1 MRRRSGRSTA
11 LGPSAPARSWQ
22 RRASTSPGSARK
34 RPRRPRRRFPQRP
47 SPARN
52 AAPRRSRALR
62 RRPRRDRGEESRAD
76 PHVRRLRREGPAAR
90 ARPHDRGRG
99 GPRARSAP
107 PTGGRPRRV
116 PAPAARLLDGVR
128 ASPRPRALA
137 PADAVGRGA
146 GAGRRGA
153 RGVERSRG
161 AEVAVMSKRIHEL
174 ATEWN
179 VLPKDLIAGLEKVGI
194 RGKRSQSSLSDD
206 EVQRAREALGLV
218 ARPTVALGTERVV
231 SERVVTEREAGDQIV
246 TAREQTTET
255 RLRAN
260 VIRRRTAR
268 EVLKREEAPA
278 ATDGESGE
286 VPPALD
292 FDAGAVPPSLPE
304 VPPPAE
310 PEISAVPP
318 PPREPLPGAR
328 PVPERRPEPEPEH
341 AEPAPATPVAAA
353 PAATAAAAPQVA
365 ARPTSAPAAA
375 PPPGFEEMRGVKVL
389 GKIDLRKPTAPTPAP
404 GVRAGEAAPAEA
416 GAEGA
421 PKKKKGRKVIK
432 KSDMLDTFERDFA
445 RGGKRPQKRRALPG
459 KEQKKTE
466 ITVPRASKRVIRI
479 SEVIT
484 VADLAKA
491 MGVKASDVL
500 KKLLDMGMMATIN
513 QALDHDTAALV
524 AAEFEHQV
532 ENVAFDVEQMLESVE
547 AAGGEEKAFARAP
560 VVTMMGHVDHGK
572 TSLLDAIRSTE
583 VAAGEAGGITQHIGA
598 YTVDVGGRQVTFL
611 DTPGHEAF
619 TAMRAR
625 GAKVTDI
632 VVLVVAADDG
642 VMPQTVEAINHARA
656 AEVPIIVA
664 LNKVDKSDANPE
676 RVRQELANHGL
687 APEDWGGD
695 TIMVPVSAKT
705 KDGIQQL
712 LDMLLLQADVLELKA
727 NPERLAKG
735 TIVEARLDR
744 GRGPVATVLVQEGT
758 LHPGDAFVCGT
769 QYGRVRAMVNDKG
782 QRIEAAGPATPVEIL
797 GLGGVPEAGDTFVSV
812 ADDQKAR
819 QVAEHRR
826 SKQREA
832 EMAKTAKVSLDDLY
846 QQIQTGEVKELKVV
860 LKADVQGSVEAM
872 TEALRRLSTDDVRVN
887 VLHGSVGGITES
899 DVLLASASNAIII
912 GFNVRPEPKAAGLA
926 EREGVDI
933 RLYTIIYEAL
943 NDVRDAL
950 EGLLEPTL
958 QEKVLGRAE
967 VRQTFTVSGV
977 GTVAG
982 CFVSDGKIPRG
993 AKARLLR
1000 DHVVVNDGR
1009 IATLKRFKEDVREV
1023 ASGYECGMSLEG
1035 YHDVKVGD
1043 VIEAHEVEEVAR
1055 RLAPAATKGA
1065 QAAERSA

>member
-1 MRRRSGRSTA
+1 
-11 LGPSAPARSWQ
+11 
-22 RRASTSPGSARK
+22 
-34 RPRRPRRRFPQRP
+34 
-47 SPARN
+47 
-52 AAPRRSRALR
+52 
-62 RRPRRDRGEESRAD
+62 
-76 PHVRRLRREGPAAR
+76 
-90 ARPHDRGRG
+90 
-99 GPRARSAP
+99 
-107 PTGGRPRRV
+107 
-116 PAPAARLLDGVR
+116 
-128 ASPRPRALA
+128 
-137 PADAVGRGA
+137 
-146 GAGRRGA
+146 
-153 RGVERSRG
+153 
-161 AEVAVMSKRIHEL
+161 MSKRIHEL
-174 ATEWN
+174 AREWN
-179 VLPKDLIAGLEKVGI
+179 VQPRDVIAGLEKLGI
-194 RGKRSQSSLSDD
+194 RGKRSQSSLTDD
-206 EVQRAREALGLV
+206 EVQRVREGLGLV
-218 ARPTVALGTERVV
+218 PRPSVTLGAERVV
-231 SERVVTEREAGDQIV
+231 AERVVTEREAGGDQLV

-268 EVLKREEAPA
+268 EVLKREDVAPA
-278 ATDGESGE
+278 PISEGGMDE

-292 FDAGAVPPSLPE
+292 LDSMIPPSLPE
-304 VPPPAE
+304 PPPAPELDVPPPADE
-310 PEISAVPP
+310 PD
-318 PPREPLPGAR
+318 
-328 PVPERRPEPEPEH
+328 
-341 AEPAPATPVAAA
+341 PVAAA
-353 PAATAAAAPQVA
+353 PEPATPAVASDVEQPAPEAAVPPPRPVPASPPPPRPSVA
-365 ARPTSAPAAA
+365 ARPATPPGARAPQGP

-389 GKIDLRKPTAPTPAP
+389 GKIDLRKPTAPAAAP
-404 GVRAGEAAPAEA
+404 GSRPGEAAPSGEA
-416 GAEGA
+416 TSADGT

-432 KSDMLDTFERDFA
+432 KSDMLDTMERDFM
-445 RGGKRPQKRRALPG
+445 RHGKRPQKRRALPG

-484 VADLAKA
+484 VADLARA
-491 MGVKASDVL
+491 MGIKAGDVL

-513 QALDHDTAALV
+513 QALDHDTATLV
-524 AAEFEHQV
+524 AGEFEHQV
-532 ENVAFDVEQMLESVE
+532 ENVAVDVEQMLERGEVE
-547 AAGGEEKAFARAP
+547 GGEEEAVSRAP

-572 TSLLDAIRSTE
+572 TSLLDAIRATD

-598 YTVDVGGRQVTFL
+598 YTVEMNGRQVTFL

-632 VVLVVAADDG
+632 VILVVAADDG

-656 AEVPIIVA
+656 AEVPILVA
-664 LNKVDKSDANPE
+664 INKIDKSDANQE
-676 RVRQELANHGL
+676 RVKQELGNHGL
-687 APEDWGGD
+687 APEEWGGD

-705 KDGIQQL
+705 KDGIPQL
-712 LDMLLLQADVLELKA
+712 LDMILLQADVLELKA
-727 NPERLAKG
+727 NPGRLAKG

-769 QYGRVRAMVNDKG
+769 QFGRVRAMVSDKG
-782 QRIEAAGPATPVEIL
+782 QRIEAAGPSTPVEIL
-797 GLGGVPEAGDTFVSV
+797 GLGGVPEAGDTFVAV
-812 ADDQKAR
+812 QDDQKAR

-826 SKQREA
+826 NKQREA

-860 LKADVQGSVEAM
+860 LKADVQGSVEAVS
-872 TEALRRLSTDDVRVN
+872 EALRRLSTDDVRVN

-899 DVLLASASNAIII
+899 DVLLASASNAIIL
-912 GFNVRPEPKAAGLA
+912 GFNVRPEPKAASLA

-933 RLYTIIYEAL
+933 RPYSIIYEAL

-967 VRQTFTVSGV
+967 VRQTFNVSGV
-977 GTVAG
+977 GQVAG
-982 CFVSDGKIPRG
+982 CFVTDGKILRG

-1000 DHVVVNDGR
+1000 DHVVVHDGR
-1009 IATLKRFKEDVREV
+1009 IGTLKRFKDDAREV

-1035 YHDVKVGD
+1035 YQDVKVGD
-1043 VIEAHEVEEVAR
+1043 VIEAYEVEQVAR
-1055 RLAPAATKGA
+1055 RLGPSAGKGA